1 MMTRPITKR
10 QLDVLLAIHT
20 WQVEN
25 GISPTLEEL
34 GKDLGVNR
42 VTVFGHVQA
51 LIQKGYLANLEPG
64 ASRGLDLT
72 NQGKESLCHTDYLTR
87 GASPF
92 SSTQNRG
99 VPLLGRI
106 AAGQPIEAL
115 ENPQIFEASDLL
127 PQNSDMYMLEV
138 QGDSMIEDHIQNG
151 DLILVRKDVTPEQ
164 GQIVVAIL
172 PGEEATLKRLYKEP
186 KGIFRLQPSNSK
198 MEPIFTSELEVR
210 GVVVSVIRQ
219 Y

>member
-1 MMTRPITKR
+1 MTRPITKR

-25 GISPTLEEL
+25 SISPTLEEL
-34 GKDLGVNR
+34 GQDLGVNR

-72 NQGKESLCHTDYLTR
+72 RQGKESLCHTENSIG
-87 GASPF
+87 GATSF
-92 SSTQNRG
+92 SSTQHQG

-115 ENPQIFEASDLL
+115 ENPQVFEASDLL

-151 DLILVRKDVTPEQ
+151 DLVLVRRDIAPEQ

-186 KGIFRLQPSNSK
+186 KGIYRLQPANSA